1 MTGHDAATI
10 LVVEDDAATRT
21 FLADN
26 LTADG
31 YELLVADSAAAGL
44 RLLETKFPDLA
55 LVDLGLP
62 DASGFELLR
71 RVREADGV
79 ASRVDPATPLVLLTG
94 RDGELDR
101 VRGFER
107 GADDYICKPFSYPEL
122 RGRVAALLRR
132 AHQRRGG
139 GGRVRIGDLE
149 IDAAARTARLRGVPL
164 VLSQKEFAL
173 LRMLASEPVRVFT
186 KDELLRQ
193 IWGFRH
199 MGTTRTLDSHAC
211 RLRQKLGAHGDKF
224 VVNVWGVG
232 YRLVDGVA
240 S

>member
-1 MTGHDAATI
+1 MTRDAPPATI
-10 LVVEDDAATRT
+10 LVVEDDPATRT

-31 YELLVADSAAAGL
+31 YELLVAETAQHGL
-44 RLLETKFPDLA
+44 LLLETHFPDLA

-62 DASGFELLR
+62 DASGYDVLR
-71 RVREADGV
+71 HVRAADGI
-79 ASRVDPATPLVLLTG
+79 ASRIDPDTPLVLLTG

-107 GADDYICKPFSYPEL
+107 GADDYVTKPFSYPEL

-132 AHQRRGG
+132 ADGRRRGG
-139 GGRVRIGDLE
+139 RLRVAGLE
-149 IDAAARTARLRGVPL
+149 IDAQARTAFLRGAAL

-173 LRMLASEPVRVFT
+173 LRTLAGDPVKVFT
-186 KDELLRQ
+186 KDELLRS

-211 RLRQKLGAHGDKF
+211 RLRRKLGVHGDRF
-224 VVNVWGVG
+224 VVNVWGIG
-232 YRLVDGVA
+232 YRLVDGTL

>member
-1 MTGHDAATI
+1 MTPDAPPATI
-10 LVVEDDAATRT
+10 LVVEDDPATRT

-31 YELLVADSAAAGL
+31 YELLVAETAQHGL
-44 RLLETKFPDLA
+44 LLLETHFPDLA

-62 DASGFELLR
+62 DASGYDVLR
-71 RVREADGV
+71 HVRAADGI
-79 ASRVDPATPLVLLTG
+79 ASRIDPDTPLVLLTG

-107 GADDYICKPFSYPEL
+107 GADDYVCKPFSYPEL
-122 RGRVAALLRR
+122 RGRLAALLRR
-132 AHQRRGG
+132 ADGRRRGG
-139 GGRVRIGDLE
+139 RLRVGGLE
-149 IDAAARTARLRGVPL
+149 IDPQARTAFLRGAAL

-173 LRMLASEPVRVFT
+173 LRTLAGDPVKVFT
-186 KDELLRQ
+186 KDELLRS

-211 RLRQKLGAHGDKF
+211 RLRRKLGVHGEKY
-224 VVNVWGVG
+224 VVNVWGIG
-232 YRLVDGVA
+232 YRLVDGMP